1 MVAPKNR
8 TLLNN
13 FLSQRSKKSKR
24 SQRSQRSRRSA
35 KTAKRYSTVGK
46 ILPPLDV
53 RKEKDLIPLM
63 NRIKSGPITIILV
76 YADWCSHCHSFK
88 PKFDAAAR
96 KRTLPYPVAYV
107 EDSMLSMANEKL
119 KSLNGSPNT
128 LSVQGYPTV
137 IAVSNKGQ
145 MVKKSIPQET
155 SIKMMNETPMNEV
168 PVNKASMNEV
178 PPMNT
183 PMNTSMNTPMN
194 EVPVNTPMNTPMNE
208 VHPVVEPVAVE
219 PVEPVVVKSIPSY
232 KPSLENLPMVTN
244 TKLNEGNRNQGNQG
258 NRNQGSQRSQRNLKK
273 QQTQPIFEAIPMK
286 GGNPTVPKYLGG
298 GLLDKLSK
306 TPYQLGSFDKLVAK
320 LKQRK

>member
-13 FLSQRSKKSKR
+13 FLSQQSK
-24 SQRSQRSRRSA
+24 RSRRSVKKSA
-35 KTAKRYSTVGK
+35 KTLKRYSTVGK

-137 IAVSNKGQ
+137 VAVSNQGQ

-155 SIKMMNETPMNEV
+155 SIKMMNEVPMNEV
-168 PVNKASMNEV
+168 SINEV
-178 PPMNT
+178 PPAMK
-183 PMNTSMNTPMN
+183 S
-194 EVPVNTPMNTPMNE
+194 ESVVVEPVALE
-208 VHPVVEPVAVE
+208 SVGVEPVAVE
-219 PVEPVVVKSIPSY
+219 PVAVESN
-232 KPSLENLPMVTN
+232 KPSLENLPMANKNNTN
-244 TKLNEGNRNQGNQG
+244 STKR
-258 NRNQGSQRSQRNLKK
+258 SQRSLNQRSLNQRNQRSHKQI
-273 QQTQPIFEAIPMK
+273 QQTQPIFESIPMK

-298 GLLDKLSK
+298 GLLHKLSK
-306 TPYQLGSFDKLVAK
+306 TPYQLGSFNNLLAK

>member
-13 FLSQRSKKSKR
+13 FLSQQSK
-24 SQRSQRSRRSA
+24 RSRRSA
-35 KTAKRYSTVGK
+35 KKSAKTLKRYSTVGK

-137 IAVSNKGQ
+137 VAVSNQGQ

-155 SIKMMNETPMNEV
+155 SIKMMNEVPPMNEV
-168 PVNKASMNEV
+168 PMNEVPMNEVPMNEVPMNEV
-178 PPMNT
+178 PPMNE
-183 PMNTSMNTPMN
+183 TPMN
-194 EVPVNTPMNTPMNE
+194 EVPMNKVSSAMKSE
-208 VHPVVEPVAVE
+208 SVVVEPIA
-219 PVEPVVVKSIPSY
+219 VEPVVVESN
-232 KPSLENLPMVTN
+232 KPSLENLPMVNKNNTN
-244 TKLNEGNRNQGNQG
+244 SIK
-258 NRNQGSQRSQRNLKK
+258 RSQRNQRNQRSLNQRNQRNQHSLKQI
-273 QQTQPIFEAIPMK
+273 QQTQPIFESIPMK

-298 GLLDKLSK
+298 GLLHKLSK
-306 TPYQLGSFDKLVAK
+306 TPYQLGSFAKLVAN

>member
-1 MVAPKNR
+1 MVALKNR

-13 FLSQRSKKSKR
+13 FLSQGSK
-24 SQRSQRSRRSA
+24 RSRRSVKKSA
-35 KTAKRYSTVGK
+35 KTLKRYSTVGK

-137 IAVSNKGQ
+137 VAVSNQGQ

-155 SIKMMNETPMNEV
+155 SIKMMNEVPPMNEVPMNETPMNEV
-168 PVNKASMNEV
+168 PMNEV
-178 PPMNT
+178 PPAMK
-183 PMNTSMNTPMN
+183 S
-194 EVPVNTPMNTPMNE
+194 ESVAVE
-208 VHPVVEPVAVE
+208 SVVVEPVAVE
-219 PVEPVVVKSIPSY
+219 SN
-232 KPSLENLPMVTN
+232 KPSLENLPMANKNNTN
-244 TKLNEGNRNQGNQG
+244 STKR
-258 NRNQGSQRSQRNLKK
+258 SQRSLNQRSLNQRSLNQRNQHSLKQI
-273 QQTQPIFEAIPMK
+273 QQTQPIFESIPMK

-298 GLLDKLSK
+298 GLLHKLSK
-306 TPYQLGSFDKLVAK
+306 TPYQLGSFAKLVAN

>member
-1 MVAPKNR
+1 
-8 TLLNN
+8 
-13 FLSQRSKKSKR
+13 
-24 SQRSQRSRRSA
+24 
-35 KTAKRYSTVGK
+35 
-46 ILPPLDV
+46 V

-88 PKFDAAAR
+88 PKFDTAAR

-155 SIKMMNETPMNEV
+155 SIKMMNETPMNTPMNTSMNTPMNTPMNEV

-183 PMNTSMNTPMN
+183 PMN
-194 EVPVNTPMNTPMNE
+194 E
-208 VHPVVEPVAVE
+208 VHPVVEPVA
-219 PVEPVVVKSIPSY
+219 VEPVVVKSIPSY

-244 TKLNEGNRNQGNQG
+244 TKLNERNRNQGNEG
-258 NRNQGSQRSQRNLKK
+258 NQRNQGSLKK
-273 QQTQPIFEAIPMK
+273 SQQTQQTQPIFESIPMK

>member
-13 FLSQRSKKSKR
+13 FLSQQSK
-24 SQRSQRSRRSA
+24 RSRRSVKKSA
-35 KTAKRYSTVGK
+35 KTLKRYSTVGK

-88 PKFDAAAR
+88 PKFDTAAR

-137 IAVSNKGQ
+137 VAVSNQGQ

-155 SIKMMNETPMNEV
+155 SIKMMNEVPPMNEV
-168 PVNKASMNEV
+168 PMNEVPMNEV
-178 PPMNT
+178 PPMNE
-183 PMNTSMNTPMN
+183 TPMN
-194 EVPVNTPMNTPMNE
+194 EVPPAMKSESVAVE
-208 VHPVVEPVAVE
+208 SVVVEPVAVE
-219 PVEPVVVKSIPSY
+219 PVAVESN
-232 KPSLENLPMVTN
+232 KPSLENLPMANKNNTN
-244 TKLNEGNRNQGNQG
+244 STKR
-258 NRNQGSQRSQRNLKK
+258 SQRSLNQRSLNQRNQRSLKQT
-273 QQTQPIFEAIPMK
+273 QQTQPIFESISMK

-298 GLLDKLSK
+298 GLLHKLSK
-306 TPYQLGSFDKLVAK
+306 TPYQLGSFAKLVAN

>member
-1 MVAPKNR
+1 MVALKNR

-13 FLSQRSKKSKR
+13 FLSKRSK
-24 SQRSQRSRRSA
+24 RSRRSA
-35 KTAKRYSTVGK
+35 KKSAKTLKRYSTVGK

-137 IAVSNKGQ
+137 VAVSNQGQ

-155 SIKMMNETPMNEV
+155 SIKMMNEVPPMNEV
-168 PVNKASMNEV
+168 PMNEV
-178 PPMNT
+178 PMNKVSSA
-183 PMNTSMNTPMN
+183 MKS
-194 EVPVNTPMNTPMNE
+194 ESV
-208 VHPVVEPVAVE
+208 VVEPVAVE
-219 PVEPVVVKSIPSY
+219 PVALESVAVESN
-232 KPSLENLPMVTN
+232 KPSLENLPMVNKNSTN
-244 TKLNEGNRNQGNQG
+244 SIKRNQRSLNQRSL
-258 NRNQGSQRSQRNLKK
+258 NQRNQRSLKQT
-273 QQTQPIFEAIPMK
+273 QQTQPIFESIPMK

-298 GLLDKLSK
+298 GLLHELSK
-306 TPYQLGSFDKLVAK
+306 TPYQLGSFAKLVAN

>member
-13 FLSQRSKKSKR
+13 FLSQGSKR
-24 SQRSQRSRRSA
+24 SKRSRRSA
-35 KTAKRYSTVGK
+35 KKSAKTLKRYSTVGK

-137 IAVSNKGQ
+137 VAVSNQGQ

-155 SIKMMNETPMNEV
+155 SIKMMNEVPPMNEV
-168 PVNKASMNEV
+168 PMNEV
-178 PPMNT
+178 PLAMK
-183 PMNTSMNTPMN
+183 S
-194 EVPVNTPMNTPMNE
+194 ESVVVEPVALE
-208 VHPVVEPVAVE
+208 SVGVEPVAVE
-219 PVEPVVVKSIPSY
+219 PVAVESN
-232 KPSLENLPMVTN
+232 KPSLENLPMVNKNNTN
-244 TKLNEGNRNQGNQG
+244 SIKRN
-258 NRNQGSQRSQRNLKK
+258 QRNLNQRNQRSLNQRNQRSLKQT
-273 QQTQPIFEAIPMK
+273 QQTQPIFESIPMK

-298 GLLDKLSK
+298 GLLHELSK
-306 TPYQLGSFDKLVAK
+306 TPYQLGSFAKLVAN